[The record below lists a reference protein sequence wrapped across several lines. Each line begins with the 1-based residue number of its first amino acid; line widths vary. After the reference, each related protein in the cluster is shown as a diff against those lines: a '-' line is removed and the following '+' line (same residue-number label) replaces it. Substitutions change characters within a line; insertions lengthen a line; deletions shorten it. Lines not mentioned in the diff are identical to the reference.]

1 MSRTAEI
8 AGNNIK
14 YHVMDPTGN
23 ITILVETPVAEASQ
37 PFVAAKLM
45 ELEPEVEQVGFL
57 TLAETP
63 EPDRSGCLQQEMASQ
78 PEKTQQSEKIPLAE
92 SSQNKYDIAL
102 RMAGGEFCGNAT
114 MSAAAFYAEKTG
126 LKEGTVVVR
135 VSGAEKP
142 VPVEISRLDGEEGG
156 RSSFRGIVAMPPAQ
170 SISEVYL
177 PVQKPDTFADE
188 QERSKSY
195 TQAGV
200 RKSRDGIGFQSQP
213 EAESGRETGIEA
225 KKCTVVH
232 FEGIDHVILEESP
245 DRKLAE
251 ALAPVWCR
259 ALQADAIGLM
269 FLERLPSGEQNILQ
283 NGMLTP
289 LVYVPEAGTLV
300 WENSCASGT
309 SAVGV
314 WAADV
319 LKRQEIMED
328 TAKADK
334 GKSFRKGT
342 AFPQKGCLHLQE
354 PGGILSVRVSP
365 DGEIRLEGVVRER
378 V

>member
-188 QERSKSY
+188 QERSKSN

-232 FEGIDHVILEESP
+232 FEGIDHVILEGSP

-314 WAADV
+314 WAANALSRREMMD
-319 LKRQEIMED
+319 E
-328 TAKADK
+328 TAKADQ
-334 GKSFRKGT
+334 GKISQRET
-342 AFPQKGCLHLQE
+342 ASRPEVCLHLQE
-354 PGGILSVRVSP
+354 PGGTLSVQVSR